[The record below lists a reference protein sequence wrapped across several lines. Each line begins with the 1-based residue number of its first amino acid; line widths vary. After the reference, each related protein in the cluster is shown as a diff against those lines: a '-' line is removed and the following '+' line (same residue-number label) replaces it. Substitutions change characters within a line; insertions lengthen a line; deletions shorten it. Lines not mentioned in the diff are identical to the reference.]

1 MIEYFYKEINMQKKI
16 DIVSQIEMVINEN
29 ILLEDEFIKQA
40 FIQIN
45 SYEDFISKY
54 RIEKNIIQR
63 ITLHIEDIPK
73 KKYLANI

>member
-1 MIEYFYKEINMQKKI
+1 MQKKI
-16 DIVSQIEMVINEN
+16 DVVSQIEMVINEN
-29 ILLEDEFIKQA
+29 ILLEDEFIKKA

-54 RIEKNIIQR
+54 RIEKNIIRR
-63 ITLHIEDIPK
+63 ITLYIEDIPK